1 MTTTTLLRGVVGSTA
16 YGLATPESDIDRLGV
31 FIAPTTEVA
40 GLYWHA
46 SQESRG
52 QQGPLG
58 DDFMEHEV
66 GKFLRLALKANPT
79 ILELMWLKEYEI
91 ETYDGEIITNLRRF
105 VLSHKYVH
113 DAYYGY
119 AEAQRKK
126 LLNRDKPKYA
136 KHILRLLEQG
146 TGLLKNGMLNVKV
159 KDPQRYHDLVDMTPE
174 QRYDAVIEAFR
185 KFPMK
190 SEASVLPA
198 LPETET
204 VQNALAYLR
213 KNYI

>member
-1 MTTTTLLRGVVGSTA
+1 MTTITLLRGITGSTA
-16 YGLATPESDIDRLGV
+16 YGLATPDSDIDRLGV
-31 FIAPTTEVA
+31 FVAPTTEVA
-40 GLYWHA
+40 GLFWHA
-46 SQESRG
+46 SKESRG

-91 ETYDGEIITNLRRF
+91 QTYDGEMITNLRRF

-146 TGLLKNGMLNVKV
+146 SGLLKYGVLQVEVKN
-159 KDPQRYHDLVDMTPE
+159 PQQYHDLVDMTPE
-174 QRYDAVIEAFR
+174 QRYDTVTEAFA

-198 LPETET
+198 LPDTQT
-204 VQNALAYLR
+204 VQDVLAYLR
-213 KNYI
+213 KTYI